1 MSFGF
6 VLLMRR
12 MTNKTISLRLLQ
24 PKIYGVFGIRVYM
37 EISVVFFLIH
47 VYPDCFIVDILLIV
61 VFDPV
66 VLFLEHF
73 IIFHVIFSMEGVV
86 FDLVVGLLV
95 LRGHVIV

>member
-1 MSFGF
+1 MTNESISFGF
-6 VLLMRR
+6 
-12 MTNKTISLRLLQ
+12 LQ
-24 PKIYGVFGIRVYM
+24 RKICWVFGIGVDVK
-37 EISVVFFLIH
+37 IGVIFFF
-47 VYPDCFIVDILLIV
+47 VDVDSDCFIVDILLIV
-61 VFDPV
+61 VFNPV